1 MRSQVSVMR
10 LWLAVGVVGALITIA
25 LPISAELS
33 DKVRDRIRERSRSQ
47 AVRPEVKAQSPQ
59 QPGTVGGLLGSPRSG
74 VALPRSTPAVVGA
87 PRSPSIGGVLGG
99 RVGAPTVSLP
109 SQPPISRGTTTQPS
123 VVLIQPPT
131 SAPRTSVGGVLGG
144 RRTEASP
151 GQVVERAPRSEV
163 GTGSPSV
170 GGIGRI
176 LGSPR
181 ARREETGRTEPVG
194 IGTPRPARSPGEVLG
209 GSRPQVPIMPR
220 STVPRGSGSV
230 SVDSRRT
237 GDGIDRSPTVGSL
250 LGESRATRRIVTY
263 GPGRR
268 TARSGRVVVIP
279 PPTYKHVSVYL
290 GFGALLPSY
299 HLRLPGV
306 SVSYF
311 YYPYYW
317 AEPFYPG
324 YTVFPSLYYY
334 YYPFVPR
341 YIYGPRVIVLDR
353 PTYIIERRDEVYVK
367 DDVDYYYLSPGLRT
381 SLKETLEDIRD
392 AWVHG
397 EFDLLLR
404 HVRSEGKIHVNLR
417 GKYVYSLTPEDY
429 RDMTKDAVENT
440 DTKSFEWVRTEKV
453 SDDEVIAK
461 ARHEFADKDGERRT
475 VYASYRLKEDHGVW
489 WIVGVG
495 SSNRLSDD

>member
-1 MRSQVSVMR
+1 MGRTS
-10 LWLAVGVVGALITIA
+10 IA
-25 LPISAELS
+25 P
-33 DKVRDRIRERSRSQ
+33 
-47 AVRPEVKAQSPQ
+47 
-59 QPGTVGGLLGSPRSG
+59 
-74 VALPRSTPAVVGA
+74 
-87 PRSPSIGGVLGG
+87 
-99 RVGAPTVSLP
+99 
-109 SQPPISRGTTTQPS
+109 PS
-123 VVLIQPPT
+123 VVLVQPPT

-144 RRTEASP
+144 RRTEASA
-151 GQVVERAPRSEV
+151 GRVVERTVRP
-163 GTGSPSV
+163 
-170 GGIGRI
+170 
-176 LGSPR
+176 
-181 ARREETGRTEPVG
+181 G
-194 IGTPRPARSPGEVLG
+194 IGTSTPSAGGVDRVLGGSRVPREEPGRGETAVIDRSRAGRSPGEVLG
-209 GSRPQVPIMPR
+209 GSRPAVPIMPR
-220 STVPRGSGSV
+220 STVPRGPGSV
-230 SVDSRRT
+230 SSPPTYVR
-237 GDGIDRSPTVGSL
+237 DRADRAPTVSSV

-268 TARSGRVVVIP
+268 TTRSGRVVVIP

-290 GFGALLPSY
+290 GFGALVPSY
-299 HLRLPGV
+299 YVRYPGL

-311 YYPYYW
+311 YYPYYC
-317 AEPFYPG
+317 AEPFVTG

-334 YYPFVPR
+334 YSTVPR
-341 YIYGPRVIVLDR
+341 YVYGPRVIVLDR
-353 PTYIIERRDEVYVK
+353 PTYIIERSREVYID

-404 HVRSEGKIHVNLR
+404 HVRSEGKIHVTLR

-440 DTKSFEWVRTEKV
+440 DTKSFEWVRTEKL